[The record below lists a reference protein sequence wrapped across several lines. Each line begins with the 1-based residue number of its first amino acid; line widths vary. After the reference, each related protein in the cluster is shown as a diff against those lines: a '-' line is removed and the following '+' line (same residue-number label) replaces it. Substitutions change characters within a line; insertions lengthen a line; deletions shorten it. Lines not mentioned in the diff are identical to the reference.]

1 MMNYTAATYGIGF
14 LKTPTLS
21 GIKERKVMRKNV
33 GQVESPPDDLRTNT
47 ALERA
52 RRKVGGSQRKG
63 ETDGPP
69 GSEAA
74 AWNSL
79 GYSKPVVLNLRVV
92 TLPPHSGG
100 GSNNPS

>member
-21 GIKERKVMRKNV
+21 GIKEQKVMRKNV

-52 RRKVGGSQRKG
+52 RRKGHRERGRQMDHLEVKQR
-63 ETDGPP
+63 
-69 GSEAA
+69 
-74 AWNSL
+74 L
-79 GYSKPVVLNLRVV
+79 GIA
-92 TLPPHSGG
+92 
-100 GSNNPS
+100 